1 MLIEWPEVPLSDD
14 EMRQGPLFRVFIII
28 SVL

>member
-1 MLIEWPEVPLSDD
+1 MPIEWPEVPLSDD
-14 EMRQGPLFRVFIII
+14 EMRRDLLVRVFIII